1 MEEKNAIL
9 IGASETFG
17 FFTARKLLHAGFKV
31 TINSRKE
38 DKLSSMK
45 RELESEGEIHYLT
58 GDVSSASTL
67 KSIMDRYGDNGL
79 DAVIFGL
86 GGYDADDIENPKSLR
101 EMFENNVFLP
111 FETFSAILSIMRNP
125 SSAIFISSVYS
136 SLIISEHSLSYS
148 GSKAALNIMVASSAK
163 MLLKRGIRVNAV
175 MTTSMEEKRHTDR
188 SILFNPGKQSID
200 PDLVANVVTFLAG
213 ETSMGITGSVIT
225 VDQGFSL
232 R

>member
-1 MEEKNAIL
+1 MEEKNALL

-31 TINSRKE
+31 TINSRNE

-45 RELESEGEIHYLT
+45 HELESEGEIHYLN
-58 GDVSSASTL
+58 GDS
-67 KSIMDRYGDNGL
+67 GL

-86 GGYDADDIENPKSLR
+86 GGYDADDIENPRSLR

-111 FETFSAILSIMRNP
+111 FETFSAILNIMRNP
-125 SSAIFISSVYS
+125 SSAIFISSIYS
-136 SLIISEHSLSYS
+136 SLIVSDHSLSYS
-148 GSKAALNIMVASSAK
+148 GSKAALNRMVASSAK

-175 MTTSMEEKRHTDR
+175 MTTSMEEKRHTER

-200 PDLVANVVTFLAG
+200 PDLVANVVTFLAE